1 MTEREKAQK
10 GYLYDANYD
19 QQIIEERTRCADLC
33 YEFNQCKPSDTKK
46 QKELLK
52 KILGSM
58 KENPVI
64 TAPFYCDYG
73 FNISIGKNFY
83 TNYNVTILDGAKVT
97 FGDNVFIA
105 PNCVFSTAGHAID
118 SEQRSRGLEIAL
130 PITVG
135 DNVWIGT
142 NVSVLPGVTIGNNT
156 IIGAG
161 SVVNKNIPEGVI
173 AAGNPCKVI
182 RKITEEDKKKYP
194 VWEETQ
200 TNR

>member
-1 MTEREKAQK
+1 MKEWETAQQ

-19 QQIIEERTRCADLC
+19 KEIVEERTRCADLC
-33 YEFNQCKPSDTKK
+33 YEFNLCRPSDTAK
-46 QKELLK
+46 QQELLNRM
-52 KILGSM
+52 LGSI
-58 KENPVI
+58 KGNPVI

-73 FNISIGKNFY
+73 FNITIGENFY
-83 TNYNVTILDGAKVT
+83 TNRNVTILDGAKVT

-118 SEQRSRGLEIAL
+118 SEQRAKGLEIAR

-135 DNVWIGT
+135 NNVWIGA
-142 NVSVLPGVTIGNNT
+142 NVSVLPGVTIGSSS

-161 SVVNKNIPEGVI
+161 SVVNKDIPEGVI
-173 AAGNPCKVI
+173 AAGNPCKVL

-194 VWEETQ
+194 VFEDSQ
-200 TNR
+200 MG